1 MLDLATKII
10 EVRLGVGFLGEADQY
25 NWWQSSFLAPSSNAF
40 LTPVFKKTALLSK
53 YNGVCEAAR
62 RVHDR
67 HIGIG
72 NVGHLFRLPEQIE
85 FQLTQ
90 RLQEADATETFTA
103 ALQSSEAATNALNDF
118 CGPISKVAE
127 GPIKIESDDANISL
141 SWVKKAASHYTSAF
155 SNSAKCYPYFSMGQ

>member
-1 MLDLATKII
+1 MLDSATKII
-10 EVRLGVGFLGEADQY
+10 EIRLGVGFLGEADQY
-25 NWWQSSFLAPSSNAF
+25 DWWQSSFLAPSSNAF

-85 FQLTQ
+85 FELTQ
-90 RLQEADATETFTA
+90 RLKDTEAPETFTS
-103 ALQSSEAATNALNDF
+103 ALQSSEAATNALNGF
-118 CGPISKVAE
+118 CGSISEAAE
-127 GPIKIESDDANISL
+127 GPIKMEIDDVNISL
-141 SWVKKAASHYTSAF
+141 SWLKKAVSYYASAF
-155 SNSAKCYPYFSMGQ
+155 SNSAKCYPYFSLG